1 MVRRTGLTTIADV
14 AARAGVSPATV
25 SRVMNERFA
34 GEPEVAERVTAAA
47 RELGYSPSPLGRALA
62 LGTTHAIA
70 FVVPDLGNP
79 MFQAVL
85 SGLSKTAA
93 RDGYRV
99 LVADS
104 AESPSDEPLLA
115 AEIRRRTDAIV
126 LCAPRMA
133 GDRLATL
140 AASLQPL
147 VVINRP
153 DLVMSAPSLAID
165 YESGVQRIAQHLYD
179 LGHRHLVYVAGTEKS
194 VSNRFRIKGLDAFAE
209 SHRGVRID
217 RVDGGVTSADGIAAA
232 SDVRRTGATAAI
244 AINDLVAIG
253 LMHALTEQGVSIPG
267 DISVTGMDDIPFA
280 QFSSPP
286 LTTASVP
293 HVELGIEAWRR
304 MAALLRNEP
313 PGYDMVFQP
322 RVEVRGS
329 TAPPRSR

>member
-1 MVRRTGLTTIADV
+1 MARRTGLSTISDV

-25 SRVMNERFA
+25 SRVMNDRFA

-47 RELGYSPSPLGRALA
+47 HELGYSPSHLGRSLA
-62 LGTTHAIA
+62 LGTTNAIA

-93 RDGYRV
+93 HDGYRV

-115 AEIRRRTDAIV
+115 AEIRRRADAVV
-126 LCAPRMA
+126 LCAPRMPA
-133 GDRLATL
+133 ERLVPL
-140 AASLQPL
+140 VQSLQPL

-153 DLVMSAPSLAID
+153 DLSLSAPALAID
-165 YESGVQRIAQHLYD
+165 YESGIQRIAQHLYD
-179 LGHRHLVYVAGTEKS
+179 LGHRHLVYVAGTERS
-194 VSNRFRIKGLDAFAE
+194 VSNRFRVKGLDAFAAA
-209 SHRGVRID
+209 HRDVRID
-217 RVDGGVTSADGIAAA
+217 RVDGGVSSADGIAAA
-232 SDVRRTGATAAI
+232 PHVLRTRATAAI
-244 AINDLVAIG
+244 AMNDLVAIG
-253 LMHALTEQGVSIPG
+253 LMHALSQRGVSVPR

-293 HVELGIEAWRR
+293 HVELGVEAWRR
-304 MAALLRNEP
+304 MAALLRDEP
-313 PGYDMVFQP
+313 PGYDMIFQP

-329 TAPPRSR
+329 TAPPRSS